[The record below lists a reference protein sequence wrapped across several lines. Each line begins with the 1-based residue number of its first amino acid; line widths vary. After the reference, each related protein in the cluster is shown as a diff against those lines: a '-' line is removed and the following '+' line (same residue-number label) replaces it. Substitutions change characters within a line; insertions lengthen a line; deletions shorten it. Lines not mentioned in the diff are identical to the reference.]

1 MILTYLDLPKNYLE
15 FLAVKF
21 LNFRSTMVVMSKR
34 IRQLKLLMLSALTAG
49 LSGLI
54 AFSGRAE
61 TITIVDQQ
69 GIPYVDAVISLL
81 QPQKDNEF
89 SAVSDTLA
97 IMDQVDKQFL
107 PKILVIKQGQQVVF
121 PNSDNIRHHV
131 YSFSEPHPFEI
142 KLYSGNNAA
151 PVKFDKPGI
160 VVLGCN
166 IHDSMVGFIY
176 ISDNNPVW
184 TTNQQGQVEL
194 TSSSPTVT
202 IWHPDFSV
210 NHLNRLEFD
219 VNSNEPTVLTI
230 ERFTALDSGKRTFG
244 NSKFKRQ

>member
-1 MILTYLDLPKNYLE
+1 
-15 FLAVKF
+15 
-21 LNFRSTMVVMSKR
+21 MVVMPKR
-34 IRQLKLLMLSALTAG
+34 IRQLKLLVLCALTAG

-54 AFSGRAE
+54 AFSGRAA

-81 QPQKDNEF
+81 QPQKDNEK
-89 SAVSDTLA
+89 SVAPETLA

-107 PKILVIKQGQQVVF
+107 PKILVIQQGQRVVF

-176 ISDNNPVW
+176 IRDNSPVW
-184 TTNQQGQVEL
+184 TTNQQGMADL

-210 NHLNRLEFD
+210 NHQKRLEFS
-219 VNSNEPTVLTI
+219 VNPNAPSVLTV
-230 ERFTALDSGKRTFG
+230 ERFTVLDSGEKTFG